1 MFSVEYSMSDFSC
14 LSRQAL
20 SSQYEFACLP
30 ACVHVC
36 VCLCVCLASCL
47 LACLRINMQGKQ
59 LAWLMAVPP
68 HVPSQI
74 PFSPPH
80 SAHSTEHCLLFL
92 FYCSF
97 SPPWGFETEAGVCAC
112 VCVFVYRR
120 GWCWGVKI
128 ESIGST
134 RHVVSFPVIRAT
146 LLGCQQVQPPA
157 CWQRIPLGEI
167 LQSSLLWAQD
177 THSKVNC

>member
-97 SPPWGFETEAGVCAC
+97 SPPWGFETEAGVCAY

-128 ESIGST
+128 EGANAEMRGGLKKIGKCGISVKELFT
-134 RHVVSFPVIRAT
+134 VMMKE
-146 LLGCQQVQPPA
+146 
-157 CWQRIPLGEI
+157 QRLR
-167 LQSSLLWAQD
+167 
-177 THSKVNC
+177 